1 MWGTR
6 NHHGNDDAIP
16 CKVTESL
23 EPTSTIIQE
32 TIPLEKRCVE
42 AVCIIDKFLN
52 VFQGNLGREGRA
64 PQILEEAIKAMMVD
78 LQSILHADSKLL
90 RYPITTCPN
99 HTL

>member
-1 MWGTR
+1 MQGTR
-6 NHHGNDDAIP
+6 NHHSNDNAIP

-52 VFQGNLGREGRA
+52 VFQSDLGREGRA
-64 PQILEEAIKAMMVD
+64 SQILEEAIKVIGPEANDYVV
-78 LQSILHADSKLL
+78 LLGYVSK
-90 RYPITTCPN
+90 RSGDA
-99 HTL
+99 